1 MSKERDDSPRLWEN
15 VHQASKIYILPNAFT
30 AGNLFFGFLSIIL
43 CIQGKFNA
51 DSDNRTVEQLAIL
64 ITPSNA
70 SPEPSTSYYMLAI
83 FCILMSF
90 FCDAFDGRVARASGK
105 LSLFGKEFDSLA
117 DSVSFGIAPCLL
129 MFFLIL
135 QPTETM
141 PEFYRNLLQ
150 NAGWLIGFIFMLC
163 ASIRLARFNV
173 LTNPYIVGHEKYE
186 TGDFSGLPA
195 PAAAGAVASIALT
208 MLSLELRDYTPLI
221 LIPLMLLIAWLMV
234 SNIPYSSFKHINW
247 TTSMRFRSFV
257 VLIVCIILIF
267 ALREYSFAIIFLAYV
282 FYAPIKYLPRGLK
295 IVKYK
300 LKKQQAGLVAQEA
313 NSAKKTHG
321 KK

>member
-1 MSKERDDSPRLWEN
+1 MNTNRDDKNPLWEN

-51 DSDNRTVEQLAIL
+51 DSYNRTVEQIATL

-70 SPEPSTSYYMLAI
+70 SPEQSTSYYMLAI

-150 NAGWLIGFIFMLC
+150 NTGWLIVMLC
-163 ASIRLARFNV
+163 AAIRLARFNV

-221 LIPLMLLIAWLMV
+221 LIPLMLMIAWLMV

-247 TTSMRFRSFV
+247 TTSMRFRSCGV
-257 VLIVCIILIF
+257 VVVCLILIL
-267 ALREYSFAIIFLAYV
+267 ALRE
-282 FYAPIKYLPRGLK
+282 
-295 IVKYK
+295 
-300 LKKQQAGLVAQEA
+300 
-313 NSAKKTHG
+313 
-321 KK
+321 